1 MPSTYSPTLRIEL
14 IGAGE
19 QDGTWGTTTNSNLG
33 SIIEQAI
40 TGVQVITFADAN
52 YTLTAF
58 NGLPDES
65 RNAVL
70 VLSGTNTA
78 TRQLIAPSVE
88 KIYIIRNITGA
99 SVTVKT
105 SAGTGVTIPTG
116 STQTVYCDGTE
127 FFLASGVVAGT
138 GITVSG
144 ATVGLA
150 NTSVAAGTYAN
161 ATVTVDAQ
169 GRLTAASATTLG
181 TMSAQNANNV
191 NISGGS
197 FSGLSSSSV
206 AGNLTVNSSNTSGG
220 GLILSDDG
228 DIVDL
233 NDTFCSMR
241 FSGGV
246 RIFSGNRGGSPVI
259 TLGSNGAITA
269 SNNITAFSDER
280 LKSDITTIKNAL
292 DLVQSLRGTA
302 YVKDGQAGIGVIAQE
317 VQKVLPQV
325 VHENE
330 DGYLSVAYGNIV
342 AVLIEAVKELKAEV
356 DQLKGK

>member
-40 TGVQVITFADAN
+40 TGVQAITFADAN

-70 VLSGTNTA
+70 VLGGSNTA

-88 KIYIIRNITGA
+88 KTYIIRNTTGA

-105 SAGTGVTIPTG
+105 SSGTGVTIPTG
-116 STQTVYCDGTE
+116 STQTVYCDGTD

-144 ATVGLA
+144 ATVSLA
-150 NTSVAAGTYAN
+150 NTSVAAGTYSA
-161 ATVTVDAQ
+161 ATITVDAQ

-181 TMSAQNANNV
+181 TMATQNANNV
-191 NISGGS
+191 AVTGGAINGTTIGGSSPAAITGTTVTATTVALGGGWTVVESGGVLLFRS
-197 FSGLSSSSV
+197 SGTNRMRLDTS
-206 AGNLTVNSSNTSGG
+206 GNLTVT
-220 GLILSDDG
+220 
-228 DIVDL
+228 
-233 NDTFCSMR
+233 
-241 FSGGV
+241 
-246 RIFSGNRGGSPVI
+246 GNV
-259 TLGSNGAITA
+259 
-269 SNNITAFSDER
+269 TAFGS
-280 LKSDITTIKNAL
+280 I
-292 DLVQSLRGTA
+292 
-302 YVKDGQAGIGVIAQE
+302 
-317 VQKVLPQV
+317 
-325 VHENE
+325 
-330 DGYLSVAYGNIV
+330 
-342 AVLIEAVKELKAEV
+342 
-356 DQLKGK
+356 